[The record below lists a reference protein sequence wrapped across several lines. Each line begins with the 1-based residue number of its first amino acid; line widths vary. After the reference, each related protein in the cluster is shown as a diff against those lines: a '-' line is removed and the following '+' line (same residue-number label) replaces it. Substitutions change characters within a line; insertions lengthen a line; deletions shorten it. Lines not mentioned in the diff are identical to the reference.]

1 MGSGMS
7 PRGRSGALMFLLRYK
22 CTPRLP
28 YQENVSANPL
38 GRLFSKE
45 IEASVVY
52 GSTKSGT
59 RVRCDIGIDE
69 ILPYRNGSGNDG
81 REITICRSEE
91 HTSELQSRLHLVC
104 RLLLEKKKR
113 KTRTNL

>member
-1 MGSGMS
+1 MS
-7 PRGRSGALMFLLRYK
+7 PPGRSGALMFLLRYK

-28 YQENVSANPL
+28 YHENVSANPL
-38 GRLFSKE
+38 GRLFSRE

-52 GSTKSGT
+52 GSTKSGA

-81 REITICRSEE
+81 REITICCCRAPSNLVRPSTMPMCSLGWKTPKPPRS
-91 HTSELQSRLHLVC
+91 
-104 RLLLEKKKR
+104 
-113 KTRTNL
+113 

>member
-7 PRGRSGALMFLLRYK
+7 PPGRSGALMFLLRYK

-52 GSTKSGT
+52 GSTKSGA
-59 RVRCDIGIDE
+59 RVWCDIGIDE
-69 ILPYRNGSGNDG
+69 ILMYRNGSGNDE
-81 REITICRSEE
+81 REITICLCRAPSNLVRLSTM
-91 HTSELQSRLHLVC
+91 HMSRL
-104 RLLLEKKKR
+104 RWKLLKPFR
-113 KTRTNL
+113 S